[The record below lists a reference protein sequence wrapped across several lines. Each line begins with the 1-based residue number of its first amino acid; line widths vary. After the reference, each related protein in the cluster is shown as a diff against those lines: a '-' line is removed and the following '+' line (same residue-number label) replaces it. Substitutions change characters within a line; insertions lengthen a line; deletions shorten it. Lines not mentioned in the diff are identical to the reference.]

1 MLTVRVGV
9 SRGVQVNRV
18 NRINRVSWSLS
29 ERFAALLFERAA
41 VIISSGSQQGN
52 GHQCLRSD
60 TCISLRL
67 ISRGSHCGSAVHA
80 TWGLVPEGMA
90 AGTAGKQ
97 ASWAG
102 WGVDLPVLERG
113 RRPAGKRGWEYLL
126 ESTAAPAHPGTSA
139 LGSS

>member
-52 GHQCLRSD
+52 GHQCRRSD

-67 ISRGSHCGSAVHA
+67 ISRGSHCGSAVQA
-80 TWGLVPEGMA
+80 AWGLVPEGMV
-90 AGTAGKQ
+90 AGTAGE
-97 ASWAG
+97 
-102 WGVDLPVLERG
+102 PVNRRAEWETGLSALERRGGLAG
-113 RRPAGKRGWEYLL
+113 RRG
-126 ESTAAPAHPGTSA
+126 
-139 LGSS
+139 